1 MNADEKKQL
10 LEKVKGYFDGD
21 EKISTT
27 GDWRYEFTEDEDG
40 DYCFKGGMAIDSK
53 FKSVSFIL
61 YVLER
66 GLLLQTACPLGVEKE
81 QRDKMYDFL
90 SFVNMRQISGFFLMD
105 PRDGELI
112 HKSFFDGD
120 AALKMEGTDFGDMVM
135 DRLMLGAAQAWKRF
149 GNKGFASIMFDLVDK
164 DESMEVLCDK
174 CISE

>member
-21 EKISTT
+21 KKISTT
-27 GDWRYEFTEDEDG
+27 GVWRYEFTEDKDG
-40 DYCFKGGMAIDSK
+40 DYCFKGGMTIDSK

-66 GLLLQTACPLGVEKE
+66 GLLLQTACPLGVEKK

-112 HKSFFDGD
+112 HKLFFDGD
-120 AALKMEGTDFGDMVM
+120 GIMSFRTDGSGSAAVE
-135 DRLMLGAAQAWKRF
+135 QAP
-149 GNKGFASIMFDLVDK
+149 
-164 DESMEVLCDK
+164 
-174 CISE
+174 

>member
-1 MNADEKKQL
+1 
-10 LEKVKGYFDGD
+10 
-21 EKISTT
+21 
-27 GDWRYEFTEDEDG
+27 
-40 DYCFKGGMAIDSK
+40 
-53 FKSVSFIL
+53 
-61 YVLER
+61 
-66 GLLLQTACPLGVEKE
+66 
-81 QRDKMYDFL
+81 
-90 SFVNMRQISGFFLMD
+90 MD

-149 GNKGFASIMFDLVDK
+149 GNKGFVSIMFDLVDQ